1 MPLPVAVYG
10 SRGEVENLRMEI
22 SENGQ
27 NFSVNPG
34 FKVSSVEIDPD
45 SHLISGLNEVTLGL
59 DEQTLDKSIAVYPNP
74 VKDLLTIRN
83 EGMSELRRI
92 TIYDI
97 QGKKVLQQLDPGN
110 QVQTRDLKFGLHLIV
125 IDTDRGTLHKT
136 ILKN

>member
-1 MPLPVAVYG
+1 
-10 SRGEVENLRMEI
+10 
-22 SENGQ
+22 
-27 NFSVNPG
+27 
-34 FKVSSVEIDPD
+34 
-45 SHLISGLNEVTLGL
+45 
-59 DEQTLDKSIAVYPNP
+59 VYPNP

>member
-27 NFSVNPG
+27 NFSVDPG
-34 FKVSSVEIDPD
+34 FTVSSVKIDPD
-45 SHLISGLNEVTLGL
+45 SHLISGLNQVTLGQ
-59 DEQTLDKSIAVYPNP
+59 DEQSLEKSISVYPNP
-74 VKDLLTIRN
+74 VRDLLTIRN
-83 EGMSELRRI
+83 EGMSEIRRI

-97 QGKKVLQQLDPGN
+97 LGKKVLQKLDPGN
-110 QVQTRDLKFGLHLIV
+110 HVQTHGLKFGLHLIV